1 MSPRSGV
8 FIRRLPGFGYSHFRI
23 PIFFSPLGREASY
36 FLLIIQSLI
45 KMASSNLPQAT
56 SLDDYA
62 VNQTLTLDV
71 QSEYVTDLP
80 SLAP

>member
-1 MSPRSGV
+1 
-8 FIRRLPGFGYSHFRI
+8 
-23 PIFFSPLGREASY
+23 
-36 FLLIIQSLI
+36 
-45 KMASSNLPQAT
+45 MASSNLPQAT